1 MKAYE
6 IPVKVTP
13 EGKVE
18 LPDALLASLPRNQ
31 TIRVIILVPE
41 PSDQEEN
48 AAWSSLT
55 AEQFLAGYSETDSIY
70 DRV

>member
-6 IPVKVTP
+6 IPVKVTA

-31 TIRVIILVPE
+31 VVRVIILVPE
-41 PSDQEEN
+41 PLDQEEEAWADL
-48 AAWSSLT
+48 AA
-55 AEQFLAGYSETDSIY
+55 AQFLAGYSEADSIY
-70 DRV
+70 DRF